1 MLKFFRI
8 IRKNMINENPT
19 SAKAKAGS
27 KTGTST
33 EASAKAG
40 KYFKYAIGEIILVV
54 IGILIALSINNW
66 NQERK
71 DRILEKEYLTRLKE
85 DIKFDISWINTYVL
99 DRYKRKVESLE
110 NGKAYYQGNYVIK
123 DTLQFLKNI
132 GYGGVFGFASLNL
145 NKNTYNELIS
155 TGNLRKIKSNKLRT
169 EIVNYYENSN
179 AKSKG
184 SRDYISGYIPFTN
197 SFTAFNINNPD
208 IFAEFDQKLLLKHI
222 KTDEYYRLA
231 NLELT
236 LAHRVSNFAEDI
248 IKLANELTTTIN
260 SQLED

>member
-1 MLKFFRI
+1 MFKFFRN
-8 IRKNMINENPT
+8 IRHNMIKNN
-19 SAKAKAGS
+19 
-27 KTGTST
+27 KTGQ
-33 EASAKAG
+33 
-40 KYFKYAIGEIILVV
+40 YLKYAIGEIILVV

-66 NQERK
+66 NEKRK
-71 DRILEKEYLTRLKE
+71 DRVLEKEYLTRLLE
-85 DIKFDISWINTYVL
+85 DIKFDISWSNTYIL

-123 DTLQFLKNI
+123 DTLQFLQDI
-132 GYGGVFGFASLNL
+132 GYGGVFGYAALNL

-155 TGNLRKIKSNKLRT
+155 TGNLRKIESDKLRN

-179 AKSKG
+179 AKSKA
-184 SRDYISGYIPFTN
+184 SRNYISGYINFTN
-197 SFTAFNINNPD
+197 SFTAFNANNPG
-208 IFAEFDQKLLLKHI
+208 IIAEFDQKLLLKHL
-222 KTDEYYRLA
+222 KTEEYYRLA

-248 IKLANELTTTIN
+248 IILAKELTTTIN